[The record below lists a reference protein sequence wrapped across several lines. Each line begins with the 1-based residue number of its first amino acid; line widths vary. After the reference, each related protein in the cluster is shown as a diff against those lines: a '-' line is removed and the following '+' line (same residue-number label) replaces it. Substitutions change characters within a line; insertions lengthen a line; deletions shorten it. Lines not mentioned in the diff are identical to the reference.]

1 MNGSNKIDEISAATV
16 STEEKKS
23 LSLLIIINQTFS
35 KEQKQNVL
43 QKLNSSTS
51 SIRLF
56 HK

>member
-1 MNGSNKIDEISAATV
+1 MNGSNQIDATV
-16 STEEKKS
+16 PTEEKKS

-51 SIRLF
+51 
-56 HK
+56 HKQN

>member
-1 MNGSNKIDEISAATV
+1 MNGSNQIDEISAAIV

-51 SIRLF
+51 
-56 HK
+56 H